1 VFRSVGVRSLLDTS
15 LDGLS
20 QRERVVVELATE
32 ASLKVPSNV
41 LARALRG
48 LVRNALQASADEVT
62 VRVESRGNEL
72 AIEVR
77 DRGTGM
83 TPEVLANV
91 GEPFFTTKPPGQ
103 GMGLGVFLAR
113 ALCDRLGGR
122 FELSSTLGQGTR
134 VVVTLPSEPTVPA
147 P

>member
-1 VFRSVGVRSLLDTS
+1 VRTLIETS
-15 LDGLS
+15 LEGLGE
-20 QRERVVVELATE
+20 RERVVVELATE

-41 LARALRG
+41 LSRALRG
-48 LVRNALQASADEVT
+48 LVRNALQASTAQVT
-62 VRVESRGNEL
+62 VRVEARGREL

-134 VVVTLPSEPTVPA
+134 VLISLPREPA
-147 P
+147 NLR